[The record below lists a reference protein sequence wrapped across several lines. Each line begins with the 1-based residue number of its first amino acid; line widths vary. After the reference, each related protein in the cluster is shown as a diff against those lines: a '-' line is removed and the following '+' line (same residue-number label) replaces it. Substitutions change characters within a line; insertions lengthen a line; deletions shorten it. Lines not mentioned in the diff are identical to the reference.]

1 MSVMQIQFKTH
12 PVRTGLLAFGLAGL
26 TVAAVLY
33 YFLVL
38 RDGAGASAQ
47 TTNQVEFQAE
57 IGDIVS
63 STSIGG
69 SLVYAEKE
77 SLVFGGAGTVSD
89 VMVSDGQ
96 AVSAG
101 DVIATLDEVSVARLT
116 AAVAD
121 AETALSKAQA
131 QYDNAASGS
140 TGRLNT
146 AGAQAEQA
154 QAELAV
160 TSARKSLLE
169 IDGSESS
176 AVVTARQSLDDAL
189 AALVE
194 AEETLAERSSDD
206 TNGVADV
213 ADKVATARQD
223 YSDTLTRWFAGPLTD
238 EQLAMSPGE
247 ILASWGV
254 TLSALFDDIA
264 YEWGDTAATPWVDA
278 PATPWN
284 EATIWAWT
292 HLLPIKVDAEATSES
307 RSSQIVT
314 PGPDLEASWTA
325 LTAAS
330 DAYDAAKSSATSAQ
344 NAARSA
350 VTKAQSDVSAKED
363 ALANMID
370 PALLRSRQAALV
382 QAEARLEQA
391 NTALAEVGGE
401 NSSAMKAAAAQLDIA
416 QKALADSESA
426 LTNSTLTAPF
436 DGVITLVNVE
446 AGGAVTPAQVVAEIV
461 NSSALAVEADVDEE
475 DILTIAIDSPA
486 VITLD
491 AVAGRTFSG
500 IVSSIGQAVQSQ
512 QGAVTFTVQVTLD
525 DVGNL
530 NLLEGLTASA
540 EVISSQTL
548 DVVRVPVAA
557 VGGSFIQPTVQ
568 VMANGQVT
576 EKPVQ
581 LGVSNGTYVQITS
594 GLTEGE
600 VVLATVIGDLGLDT
614 GTTTL
619 PGGFGGGGTGIPGG
633 GGGGGGGAGGGFGGA
648 GGGFGGRGGGGN

>member
-1 MSVMQIQFKTH
+1 
-12 PVRTGLLAFGLAGL
+12 
-26 TVAAVLY
+26 
-33 YFLVL
+33 
-38 RDGAGASAQ
+38 
-47 TTNQVEFQAE
+47 
-57 IGDIVS
+57 
-63 STSIGG
+63 
-69 SLVYAEKE
+69 
-77 SLVFGGAGTVSD
+77 
-89 VMVSDGQ
+89 
-96 AVSAG
+96 
-101 DVIATLDEVSVARLT
+101 
-116 AAVAD
+116 
-121 AETALSKAQA
+121 
-131 QYDNAASGS
+131 
-140 TGRLNT
+140 
-146 AGAQAEQA
+146 
-154 QAELAV
+154 
-160 TSARKSLLE
+160 
-169 IDGSESS
+169 
-176 AVVTARQSLDDAL
+176 
-189 AALVE
+189 
-194 AEETLAERSSDD
+194 
-206 TNGVADV
+206 
-213 ADKVATARQD
+213 
-223 YSDTLTRWFAGPLTD
+223 
-238 EQLAMSPGE
+238 
-247 ILASWGV
+247 
-254 TLSALFDDIA
+254 
-264 YEWGDTAATPWVDA
+264 
-278 PATPWN
+278 
-284 EATIWAWT
+284 
-292 HLLPIKVDAEATSES
+292 
-307 RSSQIVT
+307 
-314 PGPDLEASWTA
+314 
-325 LTAAS
+325 
-330 DAYDAAKSSATSAQ
+330 
-344 NAARSA
+344 
-350 VTKAQSDVSAKED
+350 
-363 ALANMID
+363 
-370 PALLRSRQAALV
+370 
-382 QAEARLEQA
+382 
-391 NTALAEVGGE
+391 
-401 NSSAMKAAAAQLDIA
+401 
-416 QKALADSESA
+416 LADSESA